1 MQDMSKNLHFRY
13 PEYNRKKY
21 KAFQEICQA
30 GFDYLQ
36 KSAAAEAAS
45 AASPP
50 APTIE
55 VSDSRY
61 FQIKRWEVQLN
72 GF

>member
-1 MQDMSKNLHFRY
+1 MSKNLHTRY
-13 PEYNRKKY
+13 PEYNRKKF
-21 KAFQEICQA
+21 KAFQEICEA

-36 KSAAAEAAS
+36 KTAAAAAS

-61 FQIKRWEVQLN
+61 FQIKRWGVQQP
-72 GF
+72 F

>member
-1 MQDMSKNLHFRY
+1 MSKNLHTRY
-13 PEYNRKKY
+13 PEYNRKKF
-21 KAFQEICQA
+21 KAFQEICEA

-36 KSAAAEAAS
+36 KTAAAAAAAAS
-45 AASPP
+45 PPP

-61 FQIKRWEVQLN
+61 FQMKC
-72 GF
+72 